1 MELTMKPFT
10 TIAAVFFTIVAILHL
25 LRLLQGWVII
35 VNGIHIPMWVSVF
48 GCVIPVIL
56 AFMLWREAHQ

>member
-25 LRLLQGWVII
+25 LRLLQGWEII
-35 VNGIHIPMWVSVF
+35 VNGIQIPMWVSVF
-48 GCVIPVIL
+48 GCVIPAGL
-56 AFMLWREAHQ
+56 ALILWREAHQ